1 MFKPISFSKK
11 AIIFILICFEA
22 LFVSCKEKIN
32 KIELISKNPVEYVF
46 NTSMDNLY
54 NMIGKLKINKMM
66 LVDATD
72 AGMVSVAMS
81 ELHYKPKNNLD
92 FYLLP
97 LNYICKS
104 KIYQRI
110 NGDSLEYMAS
120 FYLHLETISEKKT
133 KVSIRT
139 IEPKV
144 KIGKALFRSLPHFA
158 RESRNLPVE
167 PSTIEEYE
175 ILLKIGNLAGE
186 MDMPPLHLPTKK

>member
-46 NTSMDNLY
+46 NTSMDSIYNIIKQLY
-54 NMIGKLKINKMM
+54 IPKMW
-66 LVDATD
+66 LYDATR
-72 AGMVSVAMS
+72 GNMVSYEIR
-81 ELHYKPKNNLD
+81 ELFIQPKNNSD
-92 FYLLP
+92 FFLMP
-97 LNYICKS
+97 MDYICKS
-104 KIYQRI
+104 KIYQRM
-110 NGDSLEYMAS
+110 NADSLEYMAS
-120 FYLHLETISEKKT
+120 FYIHLETISEKKT

-144 KIGKALFRSLPHFA
+144 KIGKALFRSLPHFV
-158 RESRNLPVE
+158 RYDRTLPVE

-175 ILLKIGNLAGE
+175 ILLKIGNLVGE
-186 MDMPPLHLPTKK
+186 KDMPPLHLPTKK